1 MSEGF
6 TYEFGESASRLET
19 YEWDNIWWEKP
30 GDISKKR
37 VLIIGD
43 SISCGYRE
51 FVNEIFGSEAYA
63 DGFGTSKA
71 LDNGAYE
78 KALEYMASQYS
89 DYAAVQFNN
98 GLHGWHLSDEEY
110 KLYYLK
116 LVQLIKQLF
125 PKARLI
131 IALTTPARNRED
143 PEEMSPRTERILA
156 RNRAAK
162 EVALYMGAKLNDLYS
177 VLIDRPDVYRD
188 DGVHLKE
195 QGYRLLADSCVER
208 FKSYIK

>member
-6 TYEFGESASRLET
+6 TYEFGECASRLET

-51 FVNEIFGSEAYA
+51 FVNEKFNAEIYA

-78 KALEYMASQYS
+78 KALEYMAAQYS
-89 DYAAVQFNN
+89 GYEAVQFNN

-110 KLYYLK
+110 KMYYLK
-116 LVQLIKQLF
+116 LVKLIKQLF

-131 IALTTPARNRED
+131 IALTTPARNREN
-143 PEEMSPRTERILA
+143 PEEMSPRTERIIA

-162 EVALYMGAKLNDLYS
+162 EIALFMGAKLNDLYS
-177 VLIDRPDVYRD
+177 VLIDKQEVYRD

-195 QGYRLLADSCVER
+195 AGYRLLADSCVEC
-208 FKSYIK
+208 FGSCIK